1 MIKIIAASALLL
13 VLPAQADDFASDDF
27 ASANFTVAP
36 RLCVQHAGQDC
47 VLHLSLSW
55 QQPQPACLYQQGA
68 PETPLLC
75 QSEAAQLKLALPLQR
90 DTLLLL
96 KDQASGKLLA
106 QRQLRLL
113 RVDLQSGEHLLNK
126 SRNGWWLLQ

>member
-1 MIKIIAASALLL
+1 MKVIAATALLL
-13 VLPAQADDFASDDF
+13 VLPAPADEFAVS
-27 ASANFTVAP
+27 P

-47 VLHLSLSW
+47 VLHLTISW
-55 QQPQPACLYQQGA
+55 QQRQPACLYQHTA
-68 PETPLLC
+68 PDTPLLC
-75 QSEAAQLKLALPLQR
+75 QRNSGPVKLALPLQQ
-90 DTLLLL
+90 DTVLLL

>member
-1 MIKIIAASALLL
+1 MKVIAATALLL
-13 VLPAQADDFASDDF
+13 LLPVGADEFAVS
-27 ASANFTVAP
+27 P

-47 VLHLSLSW
+47 VLHLTINW
-55 QQPQPACLYQQGA
+55 QQPQPVCLYQQTA
-68 PETPLLC
+68 PDTPLLC
-75 QSEAAQLKLALPLQR
+75 QQSAQQIKLALPLQQ
-90 DTLLLL
+90 DTVLLL